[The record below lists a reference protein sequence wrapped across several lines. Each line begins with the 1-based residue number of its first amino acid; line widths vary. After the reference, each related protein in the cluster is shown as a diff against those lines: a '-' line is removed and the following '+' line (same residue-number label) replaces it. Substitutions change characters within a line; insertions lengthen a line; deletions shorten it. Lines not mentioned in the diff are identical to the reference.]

1 MAVMAVQQQTLHSRQ
16 STTARRTNQKVSR
29 VSNKKVK
36 WSHKEN
42 QFLWECY
49 ESCYP
54 LPNDYKARIH
64 MLCRMSN
71 LPAQRLSTLVK
82 NIEKELILSRVERQ
96 QIYANVMGNNQE
108 MDNEEITINEKMRT
122 DKGKPPEELDIKN
135 DETHYDPEMIRELF
149 GESFDESYEFEGF
162 KEEETHNPKNHLIAD
177 RIKAVSEK
185 GKVKNKQPCNIK
197 NVEWRKV
204 KIEIEKVESTIEN
217 IKTKN
222 LADLNYLLKAAGIV
236 IAERLG
242 IKQKLENNRKSKSNK
257 DPWWKRR
264 LEKNIKEWRKD
275 ESKLEEVKQ
284 GNHRLSMSE
293 KVCMNWKYQLDAKD
307 YLYVIQQLTVKKYQ
321 ELVSISDSEIRI
333 SENITKISCLRP
345 INLGCTVNSMMITI
359 P

>member
-1 MAVMAVQQQTLHSRQ
+1 
-16 STTARRTNQKVSR
+16 
-29 VSNKKVK
+29 
-36 WSHKEN
+36 
-42 QFLWECY
+42 
-49 ESCYP
+49 
-54 LPNDYKARIH
+54 
-64 MLCRMSN
+64 
-71 LPAQRLSTLVK
+71 
-82 NIEKELILSRVERQ
+82 
-96 QIYANVMGNNQE
+96 
-108 MDNEEITINEKMRT
+108 
-122 DKGKPPEELDIKN
+122 
-135 DETHYDPEMIRELF
+135 MIRELF